1 MREEVNCSCSV
12 ENVPKGP
19 NQTPAISTL
28 HSHQLFI
35 VMISVTLA
43 EASNINDTIQR
54 NLLNSHFG
62 NSATARPAKATVTCK
77 VCLHLCLHAS
87 RTLREELRFVW
98 LQESSCFS
106 NCLCRPYFFFF
117 FFCDLNR

>member
-35 VMISVTLA
+35 VMMSVTLA

-54 NLLNSHFG
+54 NLNSHFG
-62 NSATARPAKATVTCK
+62 YSATAMPAKATVACK
-77 VCLHLCLHAS
+77 VCLHLCLPAS
-87 RTLREELRFVW
+87 LTLREELRFVW
-98 LQESSCFS
+98 LQELSCFS
-106 NCLCRPYFFFF
+106 NCLC
-117 FFCDLNR
+117 